1 MSGQK
6 RVDANGKEATGFHN
20 ANKNGELL
28 DFDIQGANYSQ
39 PDVGSDPH
47 NAFYT
52 PDENDKHALNV
63 HLTIGD
69 SVDGAQFGAN
79 FEKLYSDY
87 AFIDTVGSDSEAFSN
102 INVES
107 GIIGEKAIFRNN
119 KYRVDIDNTSH
130 SQDYPINKHYDDE
143 PYISVNNDTSF
154 NLGMNEEVKID
165 IKPNNPADEAGDMI
179 NKNDPN
185 KQFNVPNINYLTQE
199 PKTNDDE
206 NKITNSEHST
216 AVRNISWVI
225 RNTDNEI
232 LGASEQSQPNPTIKS
247 LVAISQE
254 GIMVEADTNKH
265 TGLKKDKILHIQMK
279 KGDASFNIDG
289 IVENTKDG
297 IAQIKFINI
306 DKLTQNIMTMW
317 CMENENL

>member
-1 MSGQK
+1 
-6 RVDANGKEATGFHN
+6 
-20 ANKNGELL
+20 
-28 DFDIQGANYSQ
+28 
-39 PDVGSDPH
+39 
-47 NAFYT
+47 
-52 PDENDKHALNV
+52 
-63 HLTIGD
+63 
-69 SVDGAQFGAN
+69 
-79 FEKLYSDY
+79 
-87 AFIDTVGSDSEAFSN
+87 
-102 INVES
+102 
-107 GIIGEKAIFRNN
+107 
-119 KYRVDIDNTSH
+119 
-130 SQDYPINKHYDDE
+130 
-143 PYISVNNDTSF
+143 
-154 NLGMNEEVKID
+154 
-165 IKPNNPADEAGDMI
+165 MI

-317 CMENENL
+317 CMEIENL